1 MHIDSIKEGIVLD
14 HIKAGNAMKIYNL
27 LGLDKLECTVAII
40 KNVPS
45 KKVGKKDII
54 KIDSNFDVNLEVLGY
69 VDPGITID
77 IIHDS
82 KLVEKKHVDLPDVLH
97 GVLQCKNPRCITS
110 VETKLDQVF
119 TLTDR
124 ENKIYRCIY
133 CEAKAE
139 K

>member
-14 HIKAGNAMKIYNL
+14 HITAGKAMTIYNL

-82 KLVEKKHVDLPDVLH
+82 KLVEKKQVDLPDTLH
-97 GVLQCKNPRCITS
+97 GVIRCKNPRCITS
-110 VETKLDQVF
+110 AESNLEQVF

-124 ENKIYRCIY
+124 ENKVYRCIY
-133 CEAKAE
+133 CEAKA
-139 K
+139 